1 MIKLLTHHL
10 LCISKFTDADWY
22 NQEYK
27 KNFLKIVSIIKK
39 NPKIKILRNCDD
51 ICKKCPHIKN
61 KLCNKPSKYKI
72 SHWIKVQDNKVMRL
86 IKIKPNSI
94 HNARELF
101 EKINKIKNKELKNIC
116 KGCEYLIYCLKKN

>member
-1 MIKLLTHHL
+1 
-10 LCISKFTDADWY
+10 
-22 NQEYK
+22 
-27 KNFLKIVSIIKK
+27 
-39 NPKIKILRNCDD
+39 
-51 ICKKCPHIKN
+51 
-61 KLCNKPSKYKI
+61 
-72 SHWIKVQDNKVMRL
+72 MRL